1 MKFFA
6 LFLALA
12 AVGDGLDLNKIQN
25 DAKGMAE
32 QMVKDGNVGGLV
44 KEATDLVKGAEDQ
57 VNKLTKDLNVEG
69 LVKGAEDQVNK
80 LTKDLPK
87 MVKGRPSKFAMP
99 SPKDFQKKMKEKFE
113 AKLTEM
119 GKMNAEKI
127 QKLSELV
134 KEKGLAKSKFLKLIY
149 LESVISKASK
159 F

>member
-32 QMVKDGNVGGLV
+32 QMVKDVNVEGLV
-44 KEATDLVKGAEDQ
+44 KEATD
-57 VNKLTKDLNVEG
+57 

-149 LESVISKASK
+149 LESI
-159 F
+159 